1 LKSVITNKFEAGG
14 HGTNPSHFK
23 LLLLTAYYY
32 YYYYYY
38 YFTIITV
45 KSRSRT

>member
-1 LKSVITNKFEAGG
+1 LKSVITNNFEAGG

-23 LLLLTAYYY
+23 LLLLTT

-38 YFTIITV
+38 YFRTITV
-45 KSRSRT
+45 KSRSRTYL